1 MSRAKKWRRFETG
14 LPTRFELKNLGVN
27 QKKKRACRFWIAYM
41 TWALGIEDGDMSH
54 AKNLEAAS
62 PEAIRVWAAD
72 TIWFENFGR

>member
-1 MSRAKKWRRFETG
+1 
-14 LPTRFELKNLGVN
+14 
-27 QKKKRACRFWIAYM
+27 M
-41 TWALGIEDGDMSH
+41 TWALGIEDGNMSH